1 MVNYLLTVEAGKL
14 VFKKGTS
21 TSEPIEPDYLPFDPR
36 ITPVTPTE
44 IKNDQKYINF
54 LDCIKDGTNEN
65 TLLLLDLFLNNG
77 LQYGFAQSLASYESN
92 ILKNRKAFLEPHSWS
107 NLKQN
112 KIKGK
117 RSSVQKTTYD
127 EPFEMVNVVWDCGLS
142 PACYTQNSTSKN
154 KLPSLRATFGSF
166 IDPLCKI
173 NSSDFGQAI
182 SYPPLNKSPGAVTVE
197 INNSAMN
204 YFGFGNSSIKNI
216 IPKSSGKWGFDIDIK
231 IGEGCTGK
239 GCKITEKDSKY
250 LKGNNIK
257 SVILKSKTS
266 AKEKVKYVVLKEFGD
281 KMQVLCFIMMFIEE
295 IKSLMN
301 TCDMVVF
308 ALCLFLKLPC
318 VFAGNHKE
326 IDTMFGASDYKKY
339 RIIKYSAKKESELE
353 TYKNLYDTTKNSVLA
368 NNNNKID
375 FIKVIIAKI
384 KATGQFHVND
394 GNLSY
399 NPPAIIFVTILFE
412 FENINRNLQNYL
424 DIKEAEIKGLVR
436 DPPTQKIL
444 IYQEVIN
451 SIKPLYEIVS
461 IFRAKSNIDD
471 LKLIQTLKKFTVR
484 GNTTKP
490 YFGLWLKDDSV
501 RNQKQHQG
509 TAFRMLSAKSSIGD
523 IVRACSPQAVGG
535 GKIWHGGAAAAPVR
549 RAWRTAAADEQKDD
563 ELEDDELAEMPVN
576 SELLGEF
583 VNIDAWQDS
592 ELVTKDPP
600 SEGEYDNIITWAVL
614 WIEDI
619 EQIDEHDEHDEN
631 VNIDNLKVYIDSDK
645 YWEDKGEGVL
655 SIQYS
660 TADYEG
666 IETIL
671 ISNKL
676 ELSNTG
682 NSLIPPSIVS
692 APVYYYFNSEENPQ
706 ILNKD
711 GMNTFFNTEII
722 DFLNNTQTQEFVLEN
737 KDTPITIPHQN
748 PSSTL
753 QTPPLPD
760 TLGKL
765 ADSYIADRDDLDKA
779 NILLYNIQEIAYGQA
794 LNGAKKLWEDSSKE
808 WEWNDDM
815 AGPIKDEEGDEQFEY
830 RKEEE
835 RKRHEETKE
844 IEILSLFNSLK
855 LPNFEPK
862 EFFDT
867 TTEYSLESI
876 LDNGITLY
884 LKPQQYTG
892 DELSAEHPP
901 LLTLNEG
908 EAEEA
913 EEAEEEAEKYAE
925 FIKTQVYST
934 LTTLAQISGLD
945 AKEEAKRAAKE
956 AYRAYRSGRRISVNY
971 EGDIPEYV
979 YENMPTDEERGGGPK
994 IGGSNKEVINTKIS
1008 KEEAYALYLI
1018 YSGSENS
1025 NVMPGIPLVNSPEE
1039 YQENNELFF
1048 KYMSEIINNTS
1059 ISDSDHITPLI
1070 NLKEEVKAD
1079 DKSKIE
1085 LAGEVKKNDETIET
1099 TKNQEKIN
1107 LDSLIDSRM
1116 PLEASAAA
1124 AAAAGGKK
1132 RKKRKTKKKRKR
1144 NKKTI
1149 SNSKYSS
1156 KKTKRK
1162 KRRKKKSLKN

>member
-14 VFKKGTS
+14 VFKKGSS
-21 TSEPIEPDYLPFDPR
+21 TSEPITPDYLPFDPI
-36 ITPVTPTE
+36 ITTVTPTE
-44 IKNDQKYINF
+44 IEKDQEYINF

-65 TLLLLDLFLNNG
+65 TLLLLDLFLKNG
-77 LQYGFAQSLASYESN
+77 LQYGFGPSLASYESN

-117 RSSVQKTTYD
+117 RSTVQRVSYD
-127 EPFEMVNVVWDCGLS
+127 ESFEMENVVWDCGLS
-142 PACYTQNSTSKN
+142 PACYTQNSASNKKE
-154 KLPSLRATFGSF
+154 KLPTLRATFGSF

-182 SYPPLNKSPGAVTVE
+182 SYPPLDKNKSPGPVTVE
-197 INNSAMN
+197 INNLAMK
-204 YFGFGNSSIKNI
+204 YFGFGNSSIQNVKPQDKGEWDFNI
-216 IPKSSGKWGFDIDIK
+216 NIK
-231 IGEGCTGK
+231 IGNGCNGK
-239 GCKITEKDSKY
+239 GCKITQKDKKY

-266 AKEKVKYVVLKEFGD
+266 TSEKVKYVILKEFGD

-326 IDTMFGASDYKKY
+326 IDTMFGASEYKKY

-353 TYKNLYDTTKNSVLA
+353 TYENLYDITKNSVLA

-384 KATGQFHVND
+384 QAAGQFYVND
-394 GNLSY
+394 GNKSY

-424 DIKEAEIKGLVR
+424 NIKEAEIEGLKS
-436 DPPTQKIL
+436 DPPRQIL
-444 IYQEVIN
+444 IYQDVIN

-461 IFRAKSNIDD
+461 IFRAKSKIDD
-471 LKLIQTLKKFTVR
+471 LKLIQTLKKFTVK

-490 YFGLWLKDDSV
+490 YFGLWLSDDSV
-501 RNQKQHQG
+501 RKQKNHQ
-509 TAFRMLSAKSSIGD
+509 TTEFRILSAKSSIGE
-523 IVRACSPQAVGG
+523 IVRACSPAAAGG
-535 GKIWHGGAAAAPVR
+535 GKFWHGG
-549 RAWRTAAADEQKDD
+549 AAADEQKDD
-563 ELEDDELAEMPVN
+563 ELEHDEEEEMPVDR
-576 SELLGEF
+576 ELWGDF
-583 VNIDAWQDS
+583 AAWQDS
-592 ELVTKDPP
+592 ELVNGDPP
-600 SEGEYDNIITWAVL
+600 SEDQYDNIITWAVL

-619 EQIDEHDEHDEN
+619 EQIVKYEEN
-631 VNIDNLKVYIDSDK
+631 VNIDNQIVYIDSDK
-645 YWEDKGEGVL
+645 YWEDKGFL
-655 SIQYS
+655 SIQYP

-666 IETIL
+666 IDKIL
-671 ISNKL
+671 ISNKT
-676 ELSNTG
+676 ELSNKG
-682 NSLIPPSIVS
+682 KRLIPPSIVS
-692 APVYYYFNSEENPQ
+692 APVYYYFNNEENPQ

-711 GMNTFFNTEII
+711 EMNTFLNKEII
-722 DFLNNTQTQEFVLEN
+722 GFLNNTQTQDFVLEN
-737 KDTPITIPHQN
+737 EDVAITIPLQD

-753 QTPPLPD
+753 QTPPLPV

-765 ADSYIADRDDLDKA
+765 AETYFAYRDDLDKA

-794 LNGAKKLWEDSSKE
+794 LDGAKVLWETSSE
-808 WEWNDDM
+808 VWEWNDDM
-815 AGPIKDEEGDEQFEY
+815 AGPNEDEEDDEQFEY

-844 IEILSLFNSLK
+844 REINNMFDSLK

-876 LDNGITLY
+876 LDNGIILY

-892 DELSAEHPP
+892 DGLSAEPPP

-908 EAEEA
+908 EAQETDEEA
-913 EEAEEEAEKYAE
+913 EEAEEEAQEYAE
-925 FIKTQVYST
+925 AIKIQVYST
-934 LTTLAQISGLD
+934 LTTLVHPPYSD
-945 AKEEAKRAAKE
+945 KKAKEEAQRAAEE
-956 AYRAYRSGRRISVNY
+956 AYSAYLSGMLISVNY
-971 EGDIPEYV
+971 EGDIPSYV
-979 YENMPTDEERGGGPK
+979 YENMPTDRERGGGSK
-994 IGGSNKEVINTKIS
+994 IGGPNKEAINTKIS

-1018 YSGSENS
+1018 YSGSDNS

-1048 KYMSEIINNTS
+1048 KYMTEIINNTS

-1070 NLKEEVKAD
+1070 NLKEEVKAN

-1085 LAGEVKKNDETIET
+1085 LAGEIEKNDETIET
-1099 TKNQEKIN
+1099 KKNLEKIN
-1107 LDSLIDSRM
+1107 LDSLIDSRL
-1116 PLEASAAA
+1116 PQEAPAAA
-1124 AAAAGGKK
+1124 AAAAAAA
-1132 RKKRKTKKKRKR
+1132 
-1144 NKKTI
+1144 
-1149 SNSKYSS
+1149 SV
-1156 KKTKRK
+1156 
-1162 KRRKKKSLKN
+1162 